1 MCARSN
7 DTTEKWRVQQRRQ
20 RSLSSSAWQLFGLDE
35 GAASACLR
43 GGDLRVGERA
53 GETRKQRCA
62 GVAAEVMC
70 ALCEYACPRDATGHF
85 DRACTALRAR
95 RAAQSR
101 GGGHGGGGGCG
112 GGGGH
117 GGGGGGGG
125 GGGNDGGTAVKAAII
140 DSDAIVAQMLQTVG
154 AAQAG
159 SSYAYKRRMVCL
171 CTAGGASRDEIN
183 VALRREPRRRVDAA
197 NAVAA
202 TAPERSLAGVNNT
215 AAAAGNSSVS
225 ASAPPSRGA
234 RAEVVGVS
242 ALHHQL
248 NQRATAAVDDG
259 SAGV

>member
-43 GGDLRVGERA
+43 GGDLRVCERA
-53 GETRKQRCA
+53 GETQKQRCA

-70 ALCEYACPRDATGHF
+70 ALCEYACPR
-85 DRACTALRAR
+85 RRRLRRWR
-95 RAAQSR
+95 RPRRRRRRRPWR
-101 GGGHGGGGGCG
+101 GGD
-112 GGGGH
+112 
-117 GGGGGGGG
+117 
-125 GGGNDGGTAVKAAII
+125 NDGGTAVKAARI

-159 SSYAYKRRMVCL
+159 SSYAYKQRVLHMVCL